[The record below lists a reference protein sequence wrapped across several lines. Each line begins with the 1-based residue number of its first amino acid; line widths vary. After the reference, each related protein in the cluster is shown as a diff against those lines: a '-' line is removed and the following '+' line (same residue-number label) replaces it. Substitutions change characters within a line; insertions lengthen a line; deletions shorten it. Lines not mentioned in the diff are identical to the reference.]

1 MSFTW
6 ALNGN
11 NDLSIKNGKLRQ
23 VYGPDEVKQ
32 RILVALR
39 HYYQEYFL
47 DVPDGIPWYE
57 VILGSKD
64 KKTAELI
71 VRRKILE
78 VPGVVGIASL
88 NVQFSA
94 TISRQ
99 LEFYGTIE
107 VEGYQGILNVIS
119 VRFIA
124 ETISV
129 SNEFASVD
137 VNFASTDWLFAGV

>member
-1 MSFTW
+1 MAFTW
-6 ALNGN
+6 LLNSN
-11 NDLSIKNGKLRQ
+11 HDLSIKNGKLRI
-23 VYGPDEVKQ
+23 VYGADEVKQ

-47 DVPDGIPWYE
+47 DVPDGVPWYE

-71 VRRKILE
+71 IRRKILE

-94 TISRQ
+94 TILRQ

-107 VEGYQGILNVIS
+107 VEGYQGTLNVIA
-119 VRFIA
+119 VRFVA
-124 ETISV
+124 ETNS
-129 SNEFASVD
+129 
-137 VNFASTDWLFAGV
+137 LHM